1 MRFRGDLKKLE
12 GRTVLML
19 GNEAV
24 AWGALEGGIGV
35 ATAYPGTPSSE
46 IVESLVDAARELG
59 FWGEWAVNEKVAFEI
74 AYSAA
79 ISGINALVAMKHV
92 GMNVAADPLMSSAY
106 TGVRGSL
113 VIVTADDPSMWS
125 SQNEQDNRYY
135 GLHAYIPVFE
145 PHSPSEAKE
154 LTKYLFDLSR
164 RIGHPVI
171 LRMTTRISHTRGP
184 VKLGKI
190 NVMEPRGKFI
200 KEDRFVLIPANARRN
215 RLEMLKRWEKIKGEI
230 ERIRFNNVEGEG
242 DALIVAPGIAYAYVK
257 EAVRELGLE
266 GRVRVL
272 KLSSVVPV
280 PRGLLLRALD
290 GVKRVLVVE
299 ELEDIVEKEVKAVV
313 AEEGLGVEVKG
324 KEIVGYP
331 YELTLARVRKSI
343 QAFLGH
349 APAEGISKGGTVT
362 GLPVRPPV
370 LCPGCPYR
378 PLFTEVRRLIN
389 QEKLSVVAAG
399 DIGCYSLGYNKPY
412 RLQDIIIEMGG
423 SIGTGIGLANFTD
436 DVVISILGDSTFFH
450 AGLPPLANA
459 VYMRSP
465 LVVIVLDNMVTAM
478 TGHQPSP
485 STKGVPGRRYI
496 PIEETAKGLGVR
508 FVKVIDPFDM
518 KEVRRTVL
526 EAIKFAKENSEPAVI
541 VARRR
546 CALEVVRDLRRAGV
560 KFPPYIVQ
568 ENKCI
573 ACRLCYDFFACPA
586 IFAKDDGKAYIDPEL
601 CVGCSACAQVCP
613 TKAIV
618 PAEEYDKDKVES
630 FWR

>member
-1 MRFRGDLKKLE
+1 MRFRGNLKKLE

-24 AWGALEGGIGV
+24 AWGALEGGVGV

-46 IVESLVDAARELG
+46 IVESLVDASKELG
-59 FWGEWAVNEKVAFEI
+59 FWSEWAVNEKVAFEI
-74 AYSAA
+74 AYSAS
-79 ISGINALVAMKHV
+79 ISGVNALVAMKHV

-145 PHSPSEAKE
+145 PHSPGEAKE
-154 LTKYLFDLSR
+154 LTRYLFDLSR
-164 RIGHPVI
+164 RIGHPVM

-190 NVMEPRGKFI
+190 NVMEPKGKFI
-200 KEDRFVLIPANARRN
+200 KDDRFVLIPANARRN
-215 RLEMLKRWEKIKGEI
+215 RLEMLKRWDMIKQEMESIKFNKI
-230 ERIRFNNVEGEG
+230 EG
-242 DALIVAPGIAYAYVK
+242 DGDTLIVAPGIAYAYVK
-257 EAVRELGLE
+257 EAVRDLGLN
-266 GRVRVL
+266 GKVKIL
-272 KLSSVVPV
+272 KLTSVVPI
-280 PRGLLLRALD
+280 PRGLVLKAVE
-290 GVKRVLVVE
+290 GVERVLVIE
-299 ELEDIVEKEVKAVV
+299 ELEDIVEKEVKAIV
-313 AEEGLGVEVKG
+313 AEEGLSVKVRG
-324 KEIVGYP
+324 KDIVGYP
-331 YELTLARVRKSI
+331 YELTLARVRNSI
-343 QAFLGH
+343 RSFLGI
-349 APAEGISKGGTVT
+349 AVENKAVKKDVGKD
-362 GLPVRPPV
+362 LPVRPPV

-389 QEKLSVVAAG
+389 QERLPVVVAG

-436 DVVISILGDSTFFH
+436 DVIISIIGDSTFFH

-485 STKGVPGRRYI
+485 STKGVLGRKYI
-496 PIEETAKGLGVR
+496 AIEEAARGLGVR

-518 KEVRRTVL
+518 KEVRKTVL
-526 EAIKFAKENSEPAVI
+526 EAIRFAKENNEPAVI

-546 CALEVVRDLRRAGV
+546 CALEVVRELRRAGV
-560 KFPPYIVQ
+560 KVPPYIVQ
-568 ENKCI
+568 DDKCI

-586 IFAKDDGKAYIDPEL
+586 IFAKEDGKAYIDPEL
-601 CVGCSACAQVCP
+601 CVGCGACAQVCP

-618 PAEEYDKDKVES
+618 PAEEYDKQKVES